1 MGAGQVVAP
10 WYPLVVTDGGTM
22 TTTRLGPAS
31 RPLAVVLL
39 GGLTLALAA
48 CSGGSTTPPTPT
60 PTTSTVVVG
69 PTVEPTKQ
77 APPTPALAATWP
89 LTGLPISGDGA
100 NRPALAVKIENT
112 ADARPQEGLN
122 EADLVWE
129 NIVEFEVSRFN
140 AVFQSQVP
148 GEIGPIR
155 SVRPM
160 DIPESAPLHGLF
172 AYSGGQAGIL
182 ALAQQSGEQTFS
194 FDSGNKAFYRTKDR
208 AAPHNVYSH
217 PADIWAQ
224 ADPSR
229 VAPTPWF
236 QFGRT
241 AAQASAVAAGTA
253 ANTLSFKLSGQSH
266 PSWTWDAGS
275 GTWLRFEG
283 SAKATTLT
291 YQQGESQIHAVN
303 VLTIVASH
311 PNTSFKAQNNA
322 PVPTYDLVN
331 ASGDG
336 LLATGGKT
344 IPVKWSKGAQ
354 DQPMVVTLAD
364 GSPAVL
370 APGNTWIEMVPKE
383 TGSYTVG

>member
-1 MGAGQVVAP
+1 
-10 WYPLVVTDGGTM
+10 M
-22 TTTRLGPAS
+22 TTTRLRPAS
-31 RPLAVVLL
+31 RPLAVALL

-48 CSGGSTTPPTPT
+48 CSGGTTTPPPSPSTSAVVVAPTVDPNKQAAPT
-60 PTTSTVVVG
+60 PTV
-69 PTVEPTKQ
+69 
-77 APPTPALAATWP
+77 APTWP
-89 LTGLPISGDGA
+89 LTGVAVTGEAS

-140 AVFQSQVP
+140 VVYQSQVP

-182 ALAQQSGEQTFS
+182 ALAQNSGEQVFS

-241 AAQASAVAAGTA
+241 AAQASAAVAGTP
-253 ANTLSFKLSGQSH
+253 ANTLSYTLSGQSH
-266 PSWTWDAGS
+266 PSWTWDAAS

-283 SAKATTLT
+283 SAAAMTVT
-291 YQQGESQIHAVN
+291 YQQGQSQIHAVN

-311 PNTSFKAQNNA
+311 PNTSFRAQNNA
-322 PVPTYDLVN
+322 PVPTYSLEN
-331 ASGDG
+331 TGGDG

-364 GSPAVL
+364 GSPAVF

>member
-1 MGAGQVVAP
+1 
-10 WYPLVVTDGGTM
+10 M
-22 TTTRLGPAS
+22 TTTRLGPAR
-31 RPLAVVLL
+31 RPTAVALL

-48 CSGGSTTPPTPT
+48 CTGGTTPPVAPSPSTSTVTVPATVDPSKQPVPT
-60 PTTSTVVVG
+60 PTVATV
-69 PTVEPTKQ
+69 
-77 APPTPALAATWP
+77 WP
-89 LTGLPISGDGA
+89 LTGMPVSGTAA

-112 ADARPQEGLN
+112 AEARPQEGLN

-129 NIVEFEVSRFN
+129 NIVEFDVSRFN

-172 AYSGGQAGIL
+172 AYSGGQPGIL
-182 ALAQQSGEQTFS
+182 ALAMASGEQNFS
-194 FDSGNKAFYRTKDR
+194 FDSGNSAFYRIKAR
-208 AAPHNVYSH
+208 PAPHNVYSH

-229 VAPTPWF
+229 VAPKPWF
-236 QFGRT
+236 QFGHT
-241 AAQASAVAAGTA
+241 AAQASPAVAGTP
-253 ANTLSFKLSGQSH
+253 ANVLNYRLSAYAH
-266 PSWTWDAGS
+266 PSWTWDAAS

-283 SAKATTLT
+283 SAKATTMT
-291 YQQGESQIHAVN
+291 SGAGESQIHAVN

-311 PNTSFKAQNNA
+311 PTTQFRAQNNA
-322 PVPTYDLVN
+322 PVPTYTLVN

-336 LLATGGKT
+336 VLASGGKT

-354 DQPMVVTLAD
+354 DAPMVVTLAD
-364 GSPAVL
+364 GSPAVF

>member
-1 MGAGQVVAP
+1 
-10 WYPLVVTDGGTM
+10 M
-22 TTTRLGPAS
+22 TTTRLGPVS
-31 RPLAVVLL
+31 RPLVVALL

-48 CSGGSTTPPTPT
+48 CSGGTTTPPSPS
-60 PTTSTVVVG
+60 TSTVVVG
-69 PTVEPTKQ
+69 PTVAPTKQ
-77 APPTPALAATWP
+77 AVPTPTVAATFP
-89 LTGLPISGDGA
+89 LTGVAVTGDGA

-112 ADARPQEGLN
+112 AEARPQEGLN

-182 ALAQQSGEQTFS
+182 ALAQQSGEQNFS

-224 ADPSR
+224 ADPAR

-241 AAQASAVAAGTA
+241 AAQASAVVAGTP
-253 ANTLSFKLSGQSH
+253 ANTLSYKLSGQSH
-266 PSWTWDAGS
+266 PSWVWDAAS

-283 SAKATTLT
+283 SAKAITKT
-291 YQQGESQIHAVN
+291 YQQADAQIHTVN

-322 PVPTYDLVN
+322 PVPTYALENAGGEGVL
-331 ASGDG
+331 ASGG
-336 LLATGGKT
+336 RT

-354 DQPMVVTLAD
+354 DQPLVVTLAD
-364 GSPAVL
+364 GSPAL
-370 APGNTWIEMVPKE
+370 FAPGNTWIEMVPKE

>member
-1 MGAGQVVAP
+1 MVVA
-10 WYPLVVTDGGTM
+10 
-22 TTTRLGPAS
+22 
-31 RPLAVVLL
+31 LL

-48 CSGGSTTPPTPT
+48 CTGGTTPPIAPTPSTSTVAVPATVDPSKQPVPT
-60 PTTSTVVVG
+60 PTVATV
-69 PTVEPTKQ
+69 
-77 APPTPALAATWP
+77 WP
-89 LTGLPISGDGA
+89 LTGMPVTGTAA

-112 ADARPQEGLN
+112 AEARPQEGLN
-122 EADLVWE
+122 EADLIWE
-129 NIVEFEVSRFN
+129 NIVEFDVSRFN
-140 AVFQSQVP
+140 VVFQSQVP

-172 AYSGGQAGIL
+172 AYSGGQPGIL
-182 ALAQQSGEQTFS
+182 ALAQASGEQNFS
-194 FDSGNKAFYRTKDR
+194 FDSGNSAFYRIKAR
-208 AAPHNVYSH
+208 PAPHNVYSH

-229 VAPTPWF
+229 VAPKPWF
-236 QFGRT
+236 QFGHT
-241 AAQASAVAAGTA
+241 AAQASAAVAGTP
-253 ANTLSFKLSGQSH
+253 ANVLNYRLSAYAH
-266 PSWTWDAGS
+266 PNWTWDAAS

-291 YQQGESQIHAVN
+291 SGAAESQIHAVN
-303 VLTIVASH
+303 ILTIVASH
-311 PNTSFKAQNNA
+311 PNTAFRAQNNA
-322 PVPTYDLVN
+322 PVPTYTLVN

-336 LLATGGKT
+336 VLATGGKT

-354 DQPMVVTLAD
+354 DAPMVVTLAD
-364 GSPAVL
+364 GSPAVF

>member
-1 MGAGQVVAP
+1 
-10 WYPLVVTDGGTM
+10 M
-22 TTTRLGPAS
+22 TTTRLHPAS
-31 RPLAVVLL
+31 RPVAVALL

-48 CSGGSTTPPTPT
+48 CSGGTTTPPPT
-60 PTTSTVVVG
+60 PSTSTVVVA
-69 PTVEPTKQ
+69 PTVEPAKQ
-77 APPTPALAATWP
+77 AAPTPTVAPTWP
-89 LTGLPISGDGA
+89 LTGVAVTGEAS

-122 EADLVWE
+122 EADIVWE
-129 NIVEFEVSRFN
+129 NIVDFGVSRFN

-182 ALAQQSGEQTFS
+182 ALARKSGEQLFS
-194 FDSGNKAFYRTKDR
+194 FDDGNKAFYRTKDR

-224 ADPSR
+224 ADADR
-229 VAPTPWF
+229 VAPSPQF
-236 QFGRT
+236 QYGRT
-241 AAQASAVAAGTA
+241 AAQASAAVAGTP
-253 ANTLSFKLSGQSH
+253 ANTLSFTLSPYSH
-266 PSWTWDAGS
+266 PNWTWDAAS

-303 VLTIVASH
+303 VLAIVAVH
-311 PNTSFKAQNNA
+311 PDSGFNAQNNA
-322 PVPTYDLVN
+322 PVPTYNLSN
-331 ASGDG
+331 SSGDG
-336 LLATGGKT
+336 MLASGGKT
-344 IPVKWSKGAQ
+344 IPVKWSKGAD
-354 DQPMVVTLAD
+354 DQAMVVTLAD
-364 GSPAVL
+364 GSPALL
-370 APGNTWIEMVPKE
+370 APGNLWIEMVPQDSS
-383 TGSYTVG
+383 GSYTVG